1 MKQKNNRVMRGASGA
16 LGDELVFRQR
26 AGKTVISVPQ
36 LPRLDNPTEKQKA
49 VRIKFEAAS
58 QYATTA
64 IANAD
69 LKEAYQAKAKR
80 GMSAYNVALT
90 DFFKAP
96 VVTGIDISNYSGSPG
111 DTIQVLAT
119 DDFKVQAVR
128 VSILNAAGAIVEEGA
143 AIAAPDANDR
153 WIYTA
158 TTANAAAAG
167 GKVSVQASDLPGNVT
182 TAEQALEA

>member
-26 AGKTVISVPQ
+26 AGKTVISVPP
-36 LPRLDNPTEKQKA
+36 LPRLDNPTEDQKA

-58 QYATTA
+58 RYARTA
-64 IANAD
+64 IEDPD
-69 LKEAYQAKAKR
+69 LKAAYNAKAKR

-96 VVTGIDISNYSGSPG
+96 LVTGIDISNYSGSPG
-111 DTIQVLAT
+111 DTIRVLAT

-128 VSILNAAGAIVEEGA
+128 VSILNAAGAVVEEGA
-143 AIAAPDANDR
+143 AITAPEGNDL

-158 TTANAAAAG
+158 TTANTAAAE

-182 TAEQALEA
+182 TAEEALEA